1 MIQANKIAK
10 KQEKIEKQTTSEY
23 MICRSG
29 SSRTGSDFIA
39 QICVVDKQQH
49 KWSYSQSKIGKERRK
64 SKRGRNTT
72 D

>member
-1 MIQANKIAK
+1 VPQQQRKNIPEKMIQANKIAK

-29 SSRTGSDFIA
+29 SARTGSDFIA

-49 KWSYSQSKIGKERRK
+49 K
-64 SKRGRNTT
+64 
-72 D
+72 

>member
-10 KQEKIEKQTTSEY
+10 KQEKVEKQTTSEY

-29 SSRTGSDFIA
+29 SARTGSDFIA
-39 QICVVDKQQH
+39 QIWVVDKQQH